1 MPKILPD
8 RCQKNS
14 NSVPD
19 AIQFRSLVDN
29 ADRMIGNCLWDGFC
43 ESLAVFIHD
52 RKKVIAMPEDYIVLI
67 TDEETEAVPVSGQKG
82 WGAEVQQRIDRLR
95 EVRLPV
101 AELERKMNGFLQLV
115 GRLFKQVDQQIGTES
130 GMQLNEVELLVEI
143 SAEGEIKLVAGGK
156 AAGKGAITLKFG
168 RIPAK

>member
-1 MPKILPD
+1 
-8 RCQKNS
+8 
-14 NSVPD
+14 
-19 AIQFRSLVDN
+19 
-29 ADRMIGNCLWDGFC
+29 
-43 ESLAVFIHD
+43 
-52 RKKVIAMPEDYIVLI
+52 MPEDYIVLI
-67 TDEETEAVPVSGQKG
+67 TNDEIDSPPIEGQRG
-82 WGAEVQQRIDRLR
+82 WGAEVVRQKIDRLK

-101 AELERKMNGFLQLV
+101 AELESRMNDFLHLV
-115 GRLFKQVDQQIGTES
+115 GRLFKQVDRQIGAES